1 MASPIILPPSDLVSP
16 NRPQNDD
23 STTRSL
29 SEKTELEILS
39 PVLYPDDSYTPD
51 FVYWADLPLR
61 QKVSFVL
68 NVDKTEVAKEW
79 AATKAL
85 FKRSK
90 FGPVAWYFNNGI
102 LPGAGLGLEGCVI
115 PTNSVKKVFT
125 NKS

>member
-1 MASPIILPPSDLVSP
+1 MASPIVLPPSDFSSP
-16 NRPQNDD
+16 HHPHEEP
-23 STTRSL
+23 SATPSL
-29 SEKTELEILS
+29 SDKTELEILR
-39 PVLYPDDSYTPD
+39 PVLYPDDSYTHD

-68 NVDKTEVAKEW
+68 NVDKTEIAKEW

-102 LPGAGLGLEGCVI
+102 LPGAGLGLEGFVVLESRFPGYC
-115 PTNSVKKVFT
+115 
-125 NKS
+125 